1 MRSNLKAQLLQKSE
15 EWCGGDTPQMIYK
28 EKSLSL
34 GKNHRIFSDKEKQ
47 KKIHK
52 AALMPPQDL
61 NLFRRAICRKQIING
76 EVVQNRIK

>member
-61 NLFRRAICRKQIING
+61 NLFRRAIRRKLIING
-76 EVVQNRIK
+76 EVI